1 MPRNIDVAGVEDE
14 AAALK
19 IIGLGPDIDPLF
31 EHELDLGVGPV
42 LVHELD
48 LELGPGLGQD
58 LGLATEVEPG
68 LEQPGDLPIW
78 VDSSNFGTGGVGLT
92 VIIWKMVS
100 REKLS
105 APQIPSMLLSLRHF
119 SCFRATRY

>member
-19 IIGLGPDIDPLF
+19 IIGLGPDIDPVF

-58 LGLATEVEPG
+58 LGLAAEVEPR
-68 LEQPGDLPIW
+68 LEQPADSLIW
-78 VDSSNFGTGGVGLT
+78 GDSSNFGTGGVGLT

-100 REKLS
+100 R
-105 APQIPSMLLSLRHF
+105 A
-119 SCFRATRY
+119 